1 MRQRPIKRIGLRL
14 RMETCV
20 MLSVNSNYGASIAL
34 QSLSSTNKELGEVQ
48 NRISTGLKV
57 SSARDNGAVYAIAEG
72 QRSRV
77 SSVAAVKDGIDRASS
92 TVDVALAAGKSVGDI
107 LQRLKSKAVAAQAD
121 DLTSDQRAA
130 LQADFTS
137 LRSQI
142 DTIANAAQFNGANL
156 ALGGTSLNV
165 LISDLGGSVAAT
177 SDGVQSAALTTP
189 VSGSA
194 LIADV
199 GDTAGDIATG
209 DLITFALTDSVNAGT
224 FTIAV
229 EVTAG
234 MTVDDFV
241 EAVNANSGGKISAS
255 YDDAAGQF
263 TYLINDTNYDDLAIT
278 SDGTDAVNI
287 GATVATSTVS
297 SAGSNTFAV
306 SGSDFSLSGAILSS
320 IASTD
325 ISTSTASATT
335 ASNAIDTAITDLNNA
350 MATMGSLA
358 AALDIQNE
366 FLSKLSDV
374 VEQGIGN
381 LVDADLAKESARLQ
395 SLQIKQQLGAQALSI
410 ANQAPSLILSF
421 FR

>member
-1 MRQRPIKRIGLRL
+1 
-14 RMETCV
+14 

-34 QSLSSTNKELGEVQ
+34 QSLNNTNKELNEVQ
-48 NRISTGLKV
+48 NRISTGFKV

-72 QRSRV
+72 QRARV

-92 TVDVALAAGKSVGDI
+92 TVDVALAAGKSVGEI
-107 LQRLKSKAVAAQAD
+107 LQKLKAKAVAAQAD
-121 DLTSDQRAA
+121 DLTADQRTA
-130 LQADFTS
+130 LQTDFAS

-156 ALGGTSLNV
+156 AIGNTSLSV

-177 SDGVQSAALTTP
+177 SDGVQSAGLATP
-189 VSGSA
+189 ISGSA
-194 LIADV
+194 LIIDAGATGGDMAD
-199 GDTAGDIATG
+199 G
-209 DLITFALTDSVNAGT
+209 DLITFDLTDSVNAGT
-224 FTIAV
+224 FSIAV
-229 EVTAG
+229 ELTNG

-241 EAVNANSGGKISAS
+241 EAVNSASGGKISAS
-255 YDDAAGQF
+255 YDDTTGEF
-263 TYLINDTNYDDLAIT
+263 TYLINDTNFDDLAIS
-278 SDGTDAVNI
+278 SDGTDATNI
-287 GATVATSTVS
+287 GAGVATATVS

-306 SGSDFSLSGAILSS
+306 TGADFSLSGSILSS
-320 IASTD
+320 LASTD

-335 ASNAIDTAITDLNNA
+335 ASNSIDTAITDLNNA
-350 MATMGSLA
+350 LATMGSQA
-358 AALDIQNE
+358 AALDIQND
-366 FLSKLSDV
+366 FLSKLSDTI
-374 VEQGIGN
+374 EQGIGN

>member
-1 MRQRPIKRIGLRL
+1 
-14 RMETCV
+14 

-229 EVTAG
+229 DVTAG

-350 MATMGSLA
+350 MATMGSQA

>member
-1 MRQRPIKRIGLRL
+1 
-14 RMETCV
+14 
-20 MLSVNSNYGASIAL
+20 MLSVNSNYGASVAL
-34 QSLSSTNKELGEVQ
+34 QSLNSTNKELNEIQ

-130 LQADFTS
+130 LQVDFTS
-137 LRSQI
+137 LRAQI

-156 ALGGTSLNV
+156 AKGSASLNV
-165 LISDLGGSVAAT
+165 LISDLGGSTAAT
-177 SDGVQSAALTTP
+177 TDGVQSAALTTP
-189 VSGSA
+189 LSGSA
-194 LIADV
+194 LVIDAGSAGGDLAD
-199 GDTAGDIATG
+199 G

-224 FTIAV
+224 SSISV
-229 EVTAG
+229 ELTAG
-234 MTVDDFV
+234 MTIDGFV
-241 EAVNANSGGKISAS
+241 AAVNSQSGGKISAS

-263 TYLINDTNYDDLAIT
+263 TYLINDPAFDDLAVT
-278 SDGTDAVNI
+278 SDGTDATNI
-287 GATVATSTVS
+287 GAGVATATVS
-297 SAGSNTFAV
+297 SAGSNTFSVTGA
-306 SGSDFSLSGAILSS
+306 DFSLSGAILSS

-325 ISTSTASATT
+325 ISTSTAAATT
-335 ASNAIDTAITDLNNA
+335 ASASIDTAITDLNNA
-350 MATMGSLA
+350 LATMGSQA

-366 FLSKLSDV
+366 FLSKLSDTI
-374 VEQGIGN
+374 EQGIGN

-410 ANQAPSLILSF
+410 ANQAPSLVLSF

>member
-1 MRQRPIKRIGLRL
+1 
-14 RMETCV
+14 

-34 QSLSSTNKELGEVQ
+34 QSLSSTNKELTEVQ
-48 NRISTGLKV
+48 NRISTGFKV

-72 QRSRV
+72 QRARV

-107 LQRLKSKAVAAQAD
+107 LQKLKGKAVAAQAD
-121 DLTSDQRAA
+121 DLTADQRSA

-137 LRSQI
+137 LRAQI

-156 ALGGTSLNV
+156 ALGSSSLNV

-177 SDGVQSAALTTP
+177 TDGVQTVALGTP

-199 GDTAGDIATG
+199 GDTTGDIATG

-241 EAVNANSGGKISAS
+241 ESVNANSGGKISAS

-263 TYLINDTNYDDLAIT
+263 TYLINDTNFDDLAIT
-278 SDGTDAVNI
+278 SDGTDAANI
-287 GATVATSTVS
+287 GAGVATAVVS

-306 SGSDFSLSGAILSS
+306 SGADFSLSGSILSPL
-320 IASTD
+320 ASTD
-325 ISTSTASATT
+325 ISVSTAAATT
-335 ASNAIDTAITDLNNA
+335 ASNAIDTAMTGLNNA
-350 MATMGSLA
+350 LATMGSQA
-358 AALDIQNE
+358 AALDIQND
-366 FLSKLSDV
+366 FLAKLSDTI
-374 VEQGIGN
+374 EQGIGN